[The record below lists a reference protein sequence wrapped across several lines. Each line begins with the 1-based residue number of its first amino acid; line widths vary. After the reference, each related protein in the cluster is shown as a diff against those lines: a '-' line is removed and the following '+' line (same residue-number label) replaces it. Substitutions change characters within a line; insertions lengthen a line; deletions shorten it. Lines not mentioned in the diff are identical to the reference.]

1 MKASK
6 PTVVIADD
14 HQITRLGVRSALSD
28 GGFDVLAEA
37 SDGRGAVD
45 AVLAH
50 SPDVCLLDILMPRV
64 GGLEAA
70 AEISGRAPATLV
82 VMLTVSDRIEDVL
95 GAMRAGAVGY
105 LPKDTRPDRLPA
117 ALCGVIKGEAAFP
130 RTLMGRMLGELQMM
144 SAGAAEAR
152 QAEDGELTP
161 REAQI
166 LELLRAG
173 ASTIQIGR
181 MLSLS
186 PITVRRHISAS
197 MAKLGVS
204 DRDAALRAV
213 KAPPAA

>member
-1 MKASK
+1 MKPRK

-14 HQITRLGVRSALSD
+14 HQITRLGVRAALSD
-28 GGFDVLAEA
+28 GGFEVLGEA
-37 SDGRGAVD
+37 GDGRGAVEQ
-45 AVLAH
+45 VLAH
-50 SPDVCLLDILMPRV
+50 APDVCLLDIFMP
-64 GGLEAA
+64 GGGGIETAG
-70 AEISGRAPATLV
+70 EISRRAPGTLV

-130 RTLMGRMLGELQMM
+130 RTLMGRMLGELQLM
-144 SAGAAEAR
+144 SAGVADAR
-152 QAEDGELTP
+152 RPEESELTP

-204 DRDAALRAV
+204 DRDAALRAISS
-213 KAPPAA
+213 PPAA

>member
-1 MKASK
+1 VKSRK

-14 HQITRLGVRSALSD
+14 HQITRFGVRAALTE
-28 GGFDVLAEA
+28 GGFEVLAEA
-37 SDGRGAVD
+37 ADGPGAVEQ
-45 AVLAH
+45 VLAC
-50 SPDVCLLDILMPRV
+50 SPDVCLLDISMP
-64 GGLEAA
+64 GGDGISAA
-70 AEISGRAPATLV
+70 AEITRRAAQTLV
-82 VMLTVSDRIEDVL
+82 VMLTVSDSIDDVL
-95 GAMRAGAVGY
+95 RAMRSGAVGY
-105 LPKDTRPDRLPA
+105 LPKDTRPDRLPV

-130 RTLMGRMLGELQMM
+130 RTLMGRMLGELQLM

-152 QAEDGELTP
+152 QPEETELTP

-166 LELLRAG
+166 LELLRVGAG
-173 ASTIQIGR
+173 TIQIGK

-213 KAPPAA
+213 AAPPAA

>member
-1 MKASK
+1 MKARK

-14 HQITRLGVRSALSD
+14 HQITRLGVCSALSD
-28 GGFDVLAEA
+28 GGFEVLAEA
-37 SDGRGAVD
+37 ADGRGAVD

-50 SPDVCLLDILMPRV
+50 SPDVCLLDILMPGV
-64 GGLEAA
+64 DGLEAA
-70 AEISGRAPATLV
+70 AEISRRAPTTLV

>member
-1 MKASK
+1 MKPRK

-28 GGFDVLAEA
+28 GGFEILAEA
-37 SDGRGAVD
+37 GDGPAAV
-45 AVLAH
+45 AQVLAH
-50 SPDVCLLDILMPRV
+50 SPDVCLLDISMP
-64 GGLEAA
+64 GGDGLEAA
-70 AEISGRAPATLV
+70 AEMAQRAPGTLV

-144 SAGAAEAR
+144 SAGMTEAR
-152 QAEDGELTP
+152 GAEESELTP

-173 ASTIQIGR
+173 ASTIQIGK

-204 DRDAALRAV
+204 DRDAALRAISS
-213 KAPPAA
+213 PPAA

>member
-1 MKASK
+1 VKRRK

-14 HQITRLGVRSALSD
+14 HQITRMGVRRALTD
-28 GGFDVLAEA
+28 GGFEVLSEADDGPAAVEQVLAQA
-37 SDGRGAVD
+37 
-45 AVLAH
+45 
-50 SPDVCLLDILMPRV
+50 PDVCLLDISMP
-64 GGLEAA
+64 GGDGLEAA
-70 AEISGRAPATLV
+70 AEISQRSPTTLV
-82 VMLTVSDRIEDVL
+82 VMLTVSDRLEDVL
-95 GAMRAGAVGY
+95 GAMRVGAVGY

-130 RTLMGRMLGELQMM
+130 RTLMGRMLGELQLM
-144 SAGAAEAR
+144 SAGVAEAR
-152 QAEDGELTP
+152 NPEESELTP

-166 LELLRAG
+166 LELLRSG

-204 DRDAALRAV
+204 DRDAALRAISP
-213 KAPPAA
+213 PPAA